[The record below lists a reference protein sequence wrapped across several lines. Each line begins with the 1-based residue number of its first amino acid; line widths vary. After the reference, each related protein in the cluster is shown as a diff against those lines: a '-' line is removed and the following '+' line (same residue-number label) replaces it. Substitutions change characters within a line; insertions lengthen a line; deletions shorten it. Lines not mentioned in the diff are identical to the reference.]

1 MTNTQLQAINAIR
14 MLSVEAIEKAN
25 SGHPGLPLGTA
36 ALAYTLWAD
45 HLVHNPKNPQFFN
58 RDRFVLSAGHGSML
72 LYSLL
77 HLFGY
82 GLSIEEIKKF
92 RQYGSKTPGHPEYG
106 HTVGVETTTGPLG
119 QGYAN
124 AVGMAIAESYLSSH
138 FNKEGYPV
146 VNHYTYAIAGDGCM
160 MEGITN
166 EAASLAGTL
175 NLSKLIVF
183 YDDNE
188 ISIEGD
194 TDISFREDV
203 GLRHKALGWNVI
215 YVKDGNDIR
224 EINKAILKAKSQT
237 EKPSLIVCKTIIG
250 YGSPLQG
257 EEACH
262 GAPLGRNNIEAT
274 KAYFGWEHAPF
285 EIPKPIYNHYKKLA
299 KKGQEAENQWN
310 NLFER
315 YEKAY
320 PELAKEFLKW
330 INNEIPNLKNY
341 PDLFKFDKPDAT
353 RNTSGTVLNKLAD
366 IIPNLIGG
374 SADLAPSNKSN
385 MKKRSDF
392 STENR
397 KGSNMHFGVREHA
410 MAAVS
415 NGMYLHGGLNV
426 YCATFFIFSDYM
438 KNAIRLSA
446 LMNIPVTYIL
456 THDSIGVGE
465 DGPTH
470 QPIEQLTGLRTIPNL
485 KVWRPA
491 DGVETAAA
499 WIDALTGKGPTCI
512 ALSRQNLPQ
521 YSHNNED
528 YFKGGYILSD
538 SEKIVPDAILIATGS
553 EVEIAMNVKKDLKES
568 GIDVRVV
575 SMPCIEIFE
584 KQSSDY
590 QEFVLPKAVINRV
603 SIEAGSTLGWYKYV
617 GLNGL
622 TIGIDTFGLS
632 APSPK
637 IYEHFGL
644 TPRAVA
650 LKVEALI
657 KKNNQ

>member
-1 MTNTQLQAINAIR
+1 MTNIQLQAINAIR
-14 MLSVEAIEKAN
+14 MLSIEAIEKAN

-36 ALAYTLWAD
+36 VLAYKLWAD
-45 HLVHNPKNPQFFN
+45 HLVHNPKNPNFMN

-72 LYSLL
+72 VYSLL

-82 GLSIEEIKKF
+82 GLPLTEIKNF
-92 RQYGSKTPGHPEYG
+92 RQYGSKTPGHPEFG
-106 HTVGVETTTGPLG
+106 HTVGIETTTGPLG

-124 AVGMAIAESYLSSH
+124 AVGMAIAETVLAAN
-138 FNKEGYPV
+138 FNKEGYPIV
-146 VNHYTYAIAGDGCM
+146 DHYTYAIAGDGCM
-160 MEGITN
+160 MEGISN

-175 NLSKLIVF
+175 QLSKLIVF

-194 TDISFREDV
+194 TDIAFREDV

-224 EINKAILKAKSQT
+224 EIGKAIQKAKLETQ
-237 EKPSLIVCKTIIG
+237 KPTLIVCKTTIG

-262 GAPLGRNNIEAT
+262 GAPLGRSNIEAT

-285 EIPKPIYNHYKKLA
+285 EVPKTVYNHYKKLA
-299 KKGQEAENQWN
+299 KKGEEAEQKWN
-310 NLFER
+310 DLFAS
-315 YEKAY
+315 YQKAY
-320 PELAKEFLKW
+320 PELAVEYTKW
-330 INNEIPNLKNY
+330 MKNELPNLRDYK
-341 PDLFKFDKPDAT
+341 DLFKFDKPDAT
-353 RNTSGTVLNKLAD
+353 RNTGGTVLNKLAD

-385 MKKRSDF
+385 MKKRSDY
-392 STENR
+392 SAINR
-397 KGSNMHFGVREHA
+397 LGTNMHFGVREHA
-410 MAAVS
+410 MGAIT

-446 LMNIPVTYIL
+446 IMDIPVTYIL

-470 QPIEQLTGLRTIPNL
+470 QPIEQLTGLRSVPNL

-499 WIDALTGKGPTCI
+499 YIDAFKGHGPTCI
-512 ALSRQNLPQ
+512 ALTRQNLPQ
-521 YSHNNED
+521 YNHNSED

-553 EVEIAMNVKKDLKES
+553 EVEIAMNAKKDLKDS
-568 GIDVRVV
+568 QIDVRVV
-575 SMPCIEIFE
+575 SMPCLEIFD
-584 KQSSDY
+584 KQPDEYKDS
-590 QEFVLPKAVINRV
+590 VLPKTVKNRI

-617 GLNGL
+617 GLDGL
-622 TIGIDTFGLS
+622 TIGIDSFGLS
-632 APSPK
+632 APSSK
-637 IYEHFGL
+637 IFEHFGL
-644 TPRAVA
+644 TPRNVA
-650 LKVEALI
+650 LKVEDLI
-657 KKNNQ
+657 KKNQ

>member
-1 MTNTQLQAINAIR
+1 MTNIQLQAINAIR
-14 MLSVEAIEKAN
+14 MLSIEAIEKAN

-36 ALAYTLWAD
+36 ALAYKLWAD
-45 HLVHNPKNPQFFN
+45 HLVHNPKNPNFMN

-72 LYSLL
+72 VYSLL

-82 GLSIEEIKKF
+82 GLPISEIKNF
-92 RQYGSKTPGHPEYG
+92 RQYGSKTPGHPEFG

-124 AVGMAIAESYLSSH
+124 AVGMAIAETVLAAN
-138 FNKEGYPV
+138 FNKEGYPI

-175 NLSKLIVF
+175 QLSKLIVF

-194 TDISFREDV
+194 TDIAFREDV

-224 EINKAILKAKSQT
+224 EIGKAIQKAKLETQ
-237 EKPSLIVCKTIIG
+237 KPTLIVCKTTIG

-262 GAPLGRNNIEAT
+262 GAPLGRSNIEAT
-274 KAYFGWEHAPF
+274 KTFFGWEYPPF
-285 EIPKPIYNHYKKLA
+285 EVPKTVYNHYKKLA
-299 KKGQEAENQWN
+299 KKGEEAENKWN
-310 NLFER
+310 DLFAN
-315 YEKAY
+315 YQKAY
-320 PELAKEFLKW
+320 PELAVEFTKW
-330 INNEIPNLKNY
+330 MKNDLPNLKEY
-341 PDLFKFDKPDAT
+341 RDLFKFDKPDAT
-353 RNTSGTVLNKLAD
+353 RNTGGTVLNKLAE

-385 MKKRSDF
+385 MKKRSDY
-392 STENR
+392 SAINR
-397 KGSNMHFGVREHA
+397 LGTNMHFGVREHA
-410 MAAVS
+410 MAAIT

-446 LMNIPVTYIL
+446 IMDIPVTYIL

-470 QPIEQLTGLRTIPNL
+470 QPIEQLTGLRSVPNL

-499 WIDALTGKGPTCI
+499 YVDALKGHGPTCI
-512 ALSRQNLPQ
+512 ALTRQNLPQ
-521 YSHNNED
+521 YNHNNED

-553 EVEIAMNVKKDLKES
+553 EVEIAMNAKKDLKES
-568 GIDVRVV
+568 QIDVRVV
-575 SMPCIEIFE
+575 SMPCLEIFDI
-584 KQSSDY
+584 QSDDY
-590 QEFVLPKAVINRV
+590 KESVLPKAVKNRI
-603 SIEAGSTLGWYKYV
+603 SIEAGSTMGWYKYV
-617 GLNGL
+617 GLEGL
-622 TIGIDTFGLS
+622 TIGIDSFGLS

-637 IYEHFGL
+637 IFEHFGL

-657 KKNNQ
+657 NKNL